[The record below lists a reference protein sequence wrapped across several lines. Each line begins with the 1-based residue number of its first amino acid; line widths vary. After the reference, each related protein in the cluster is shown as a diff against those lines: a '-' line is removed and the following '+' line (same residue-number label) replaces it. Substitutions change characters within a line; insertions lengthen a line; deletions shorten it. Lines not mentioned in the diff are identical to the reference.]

1 MPAGRVN
8 ATGDRFA
15 PHAAETGGRAMS
27 VHVTRRAFLL
37 GGAVA
42 ASSLAPARQARGQAK
57 ATITYWNGLT
67 GADGKVMDELIDR
80 FTAESGIRIEQQR
93 LPWAELYAK
102 LQVAVPAGEGPDLDG
117 HLELRVQ
124 LRPRQ
129 PLERKSTRLNFS

>member
-1 MPAGRVN
+1 MPAWRVN

-67 GADGKVMDELIDR
+67 GADVKVMDELIDR
-80 FTAESGIRIEQQR
+80 LTAEHGYR
-93 LPWAELYAK
+93 LEKLWLKRAEMYSMH
-102 LQVAVPAGEGPDLDG
+102 QVAVKE
-117 HLELRVQ
+117 
-124 LRPRQ
+124 
-129 PLERKSTRLNFS
+129 

>member
-1 MPAGRVN
+1 MPAWRVN

-57 ATITYWNGLT
+57 ATITYWNRSEEHTSELQSRFDLVCRLLLEKKNSDEIYET
-67 GADGKVMDELIDR
+67 HWTIIIKSDG
-80 FTAESGIRIEQQR
+80 F
-93 LPWAELYAK
+93 
-102 LQVAVPAGEGPDLDG
+102 LD
-117 HLELRVQ
+117 V
-124 LRPRQ
+124 
-129 PLERKSTRLNFS
+129 